1 MAQPEETSE
10 VPSEAPLIQTNVVV
24 VMAAGV
30 GVGSERAESK
40 RDYMLDSYAETP
52 QDHTMSEK

>member
-1 MAQPEETSE
+1 VAQPEETSE
-10 VPSEAPLIQTNVVV
+10 VPSEAPHIQTNVVV

-40 RDYMLDSYAETP
+40 WDYMLDSHA
-52 QDHTMSEK
+52 